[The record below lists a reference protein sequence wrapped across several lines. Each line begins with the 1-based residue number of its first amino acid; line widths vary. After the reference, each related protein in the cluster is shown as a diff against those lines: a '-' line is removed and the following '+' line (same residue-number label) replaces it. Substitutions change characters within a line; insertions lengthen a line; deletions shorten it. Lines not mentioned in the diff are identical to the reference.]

1 MLNTAFIR
9 ILPFISMTNNVI
21 HSAQL
26 RNIRKTVFTNF
37 TAFFVLY
44 CLNRYRYN
52 CLNDVPFQPRYIKRP
67 NELIQQKN
75 CKFLEQGCFAHNFVY
90 IHLP

>member
-21 HSAQL
+21 HLAHL

-37 TAFFVLY
+37 TAFFVL
-44 CLNRYRYN
+44 NRYRYN
-52 CLNDVPFQPRYIKRP
+52 CLKDVPFQRDT
-67 NELIQQKN
+67 
-75 CKFLEQGCFAHNFVY
+75 
-90 IHLP
+90 